1 MCGPKPGGA
10 SMRRRDIL
18 VGAGSLATGAS
29 LSFPTPA
36 IAQGIRQLKMVTDWP
51 AGSPGLQSSAER
63 LAHTIGTASG
73 GRITID
79 VFPSGALVRPFE
91 TFDAVS
97 AGVADMYHSA
107 DYYWEKKLRAFNF
120 FA

>member
-1 MCGPKPGGA
+1 
-10 SMRRRDIL
+10 MRRRDIL

-36 IAQGIRQLKMVTDWP
+36 IAQGNRQLKMVTDWP

-63 LAHTIGTASG
+63 LAQAIGTASG

-91 TFDAVS
+91 TFDAV
-97 AGVADMYHSA
+97 AG
-107 DYYWEKKLRAFNF
+107 LR
-120 FA
+120 